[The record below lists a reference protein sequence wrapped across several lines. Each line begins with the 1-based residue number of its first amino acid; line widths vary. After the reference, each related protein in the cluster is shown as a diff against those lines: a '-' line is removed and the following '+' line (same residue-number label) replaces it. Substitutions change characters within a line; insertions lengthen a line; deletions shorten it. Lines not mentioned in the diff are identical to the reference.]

1 MYPPYSRITKIE
13 FSGKFEKTLIDIGNK
28 ILDEI
33 PTNLEWLE
41 VIGPNPCP
49 IFTLRGKKRYQI
61 ILKSSKKNDVN
72 GKLLHNLIRK
82 KLFDKINFYNKKK
95 LKISID
101 VDPNNLL

>member
-13 FSGKFEKTLIDIGNK
+13 FSGKFEKTLINIGEK
-28 ILDEI
+28 IVNEI
-33 PTNLEWLE
+33 PANLKWLE

-61 ILKSSKKNDVN
+61 ILKSSKKMDLN
-72 GKLLHNLIRK
+72 GRLLHDLIRK
-82 KLFDKINFYNKKK
+82 NLFDKINFYNKKN
-95 LKISID
+95 LQISID